1 MAEQRN
7 LCARDPSTEN
17 HERGGRVRGIWNWKV
32 FPNFI
37 PFKPNSFSY
46 RKPPKKLGF
55 LCCAEQPPLR
65 DLLSGGLKN
74 PKFTDDLAKNFG
86 KLEIFESRKL
96 GHLGGCLLSL
106 EEFSSENIF
115 IYICMYIYRE
125 NSWFGGRGE
134 IECTNEC
141 NESWWKRVVRY
152 LRLDYR

>member
-1 MAEQRN
+1 MA
-7 LCARDPSTEN
+7 
-17 HERGGRVRGIWNWKV
+17 

-96 GHLGGCLLSL
+96 GHLGECLLSL

-115 IYICMYIYRE
+115 IYICVYIYTEKIAGLGEEGKSSART
-125 NSWFGGRGE
+125 NVMSRGG
-134 IECTNEC
+134 
-141 NESWWKRVVRY
+141 NESY
-152 LRLDYR
+152 DICDSITDS